1 MRVVTGTE
9 MKEIDR
15 KAIDEHKTAGLTL
28 MENAG
33 KAVAQRANAVLAG
46 VGTGSALVVAGPG
59 NNGGDGFV
67 AARHLSEIGHAVQ
80 VLVFGDEDDFKGDA
94 AANLAKLKDTI
105 TPVFNPDEATLRD
118 ATEHAEVII
127 DALYGTG
134 FKGQVPE
141 PMKKVICAV
150 NCSEAYVV
158 AVDIPSGVDAD
169 TGRTGGAT
177 VEAEETVTFGLPKL
191 GCILYP
197 GAAFAGLLT
206 TVDIGFPQE
215 ITGKAGHISI
225 PSLKEMAVLL
235 PPRGPESFKQ
245 SVGRVLVVAGS
256 AGMSGAAAMCAVSA
270 LRAGAGIVTLAAPGS
285 LIDILEIKLTEVMTA
300 SLSETLDRTLAVES
314 ANEVLEMVKD
324 FDLLVMGPGL
334 SGSVETYEAVR
345 KIAAETPVPLVLDAD
360 ALNALAGIPE
370 VLAGRNAETIV
381 TPHPGE
387 LARLTGGDAK
397 SIQKDRLGAAGQAA
411 DKMNAVVVLKGART
425 VVAVHDKMISVNT
438 TGNPGMATAG
448 AGDVLAGM
456 IGGLWAQHMDAFNAA
471 VLSVYLHGLAGDLAA
486 GEMTEYNL
494 AATDLIEYMPDA
506 FRTVIEADSEFPEV

>member
-9 MKEIDR
+9 MKDIDR
-15 KAIDEHKTAGLTL
+15 RAIEDHKIDGLTL

-46 VGTGSALVVAGPG
+46 LGTGSALVVAGPG

-67 AARHLSEIGHAVQ
+67 AAHHLSEIGHSVQ
-80 VLVFGDEDDFKGDA
+80 VLVFGDEDDFKGNA
-94 AANLAKLKDTI
+94 AANLAKLKAI
-105 TPVFNPDEATLRD
+105 VTPVFNPDEAALRD
-118 ATEHAEVII
+118 AAEHAEVII
-127 DALYGTG
+127 DALFGTG
-134 FKGQVPE
+134 FKGKVPE

-158 AVDIPSGVDAD
+158 AVDIPSGVESD
-169 TGRTGGAT
+169 TGQIGGAV

-191 GCILYP
+191 GCVLYP
-197 GAAFAGLLT
+197 GAAFTGELT

-215 ITGKAGHISI
+215 ITGEAGHISI
-225 PSLKEMAVLL
+225 PSRKEMAALL

-256 AGMSGAAAMCAVSA
+256 AGMSGAAVMCALSA

-285 LIDILEIKLTEVMTA
+285 LIDILAIKLTEVMTV
-300 SLSETLDRTLAVES
+300 SLPETLERTLAVES

-324 FDLLVMGPGL
+324 FDLLVLGPGL
-334 SGSVETYEAVR
+334 SGSIETFEAVR
-345 KIAAETPVPLVLDAD
+345 RIAGEAPVPLVMDAD
-360 ALNALAGIPE
+360 GLNALTGIPE
-370 VLAGRNAETIV
+370 VLAGRNNETII

-387 LARLTGGDAK
+387 LARLIGGDAK
-397 SIQKDRLGAAGQAA
+397 SIQKDRLKAAGEAVEKT
-411 DKMNAVVVLKGART
+411 DAVVVLKGART
-425 VVAVHDKMISVNT
+425 VVAAHDKMISVNM

-456 IGGLWAQHMDAFNAA
+456 IGGLWAQHMDSFNTA
-471 VLSVYLHGLAGDLAA
+471 VLGVYLHGLAGDLAA
-486 GEMTEYNL
+486 GELTEYNL
-494 AATDLIEYMPDA
+494 TATDLIEYMPDA
-506 FRTVIEADSEFPEV
+506 FRAVMEADSDFTEV

>member
-15 KAIDEHKTAGLTL
+15 LAIEKSKIAGSTL

-46 VGTGSALVVAGPG
+46 LGTGSALIVAGPG

-67 AARHLSEIGHAVQ
+67 AARHLSEIGHPVQ
-80 VLVFGDEDDFKGDA
+80 VLVFAGEDDFKGDA
-94 AANLAKLKDTI
+94 ADNLTKLKGVV
-105 TPVFNPDEATLRD
+105 TPIFYPDEPVLRD

-127 DALYGTG
+127 DALFGTG
-134 FKGQVPE
+134 FKGKVPE
-141 PMKKVICAV
+141 PMKNVVFAV
-150 NCSEAYVV
+150 NVSEAYVV
-158 AVDIPSGVDAD
+158 AVDIPSGVEAD
-169 TGRTGGAT
+169 TGRIGGAA

-191 GCILYP
+191 GCVLYP
-197 GAAFAGLLT
+197 GAAYAGELI

-215 ITGKAGHISI
+215 ITGEAGRISV
-225 PSLKEMAVLL
+225 PSPKEMAALL

-256 AGMSGAAAMCAVSA
+256 AGMSGAAAMCAISA

-285 LIDILEIKLTEVMTA
+285 LTDILAIKLTEIMTE
-300 SLSETLDRTLAVES
+300 SLAETLDRTLAIES
-314 ANEVLEMVKD
+314 ADEVLNMAKD
-324 FDLLVMGPGL
+324 FDLLVLGPGI
-334 SGSVETYEAVR
+334 SGNVETFEAVR
-345 KIAAETPVPLVLDAD
+345 RIAGEAPIPLVVDAD
-360 ALNALAGIPE
+360 GLNALAGIPE

-387 LARLTGGDAK
+387 LARLIGSDTK
-397 SIQKDRLGAAGQAA
+397 TIQKDRLKAAVTAS
-411 DKMNAVVVLKGART
+411 DMMDAVVVLKGART
-425 VVAVHDKMISVNT
+425 VVAAHDKMISVNT

-456 IGGLWAQHMDAFNAA
+456 IGGLWVQHMDAFNAA
-471 VLSVYLHGLAGDLAA
+471 VLGVFLHGLAGDLAA
-486 GEMTEYNL
+486 DELTEYNL
-494 AATDLIEYMPDA
+494 TATDLIEYMPDA
-506 FRTVIEADSEFPEV
+506 FRTVMEAVSEFPEV